1 MKKNIRKDLIKRI
14 KFNLNEKKHKMLK
27 FLTNTIKK
35 EQLKKKIFYILYT
48 FKNIS
53 YTKIQNRCI
62 ESGRA
67 RGVFRKFK
75 LSRMFLKKYSSSL
88 ILPGLKKRN
97 N

>member
-1 MKKNIRKDLIKRI
+1 MKRNIKKDFLKRI
-14 KFNLNEKKHKMLK
+14 KFNLNEKKQKMLK

-35 EQLKKKIFYILYT
+35 EQLKKKIFYTLYT
-48 FKNIS
+48 FKNMS

-75 LSRMFLKKYSSSL
+75 LSRMFLKKISSTL
-88 ILPGLKKRN
+88 IIPGFKKRN
-97 N
+97 K